1 MSDDD
6 VDGVDDGDDD
16 DDDDTYINCERK
28 KGNYFISLLIV
39 YFASKLF
46 VCLFQDEETESNEN
60 TDTIPDRE
68 QSKGDKKVVSCI
80 AGATIIL
87 T

>member
-16 DDDDTYINCERK
+16 DDDDDTYINCEWK
-28 KGNYFISLLIV
+28 QETILISLLIV

-46 VCLFQDEETESNEN
+46 ICLF
-60 TDTIPDRE
+60 
-68 QSKGDKKVVSCI
+68 
-80 AGATIIL
+80 
-87 T
+87 